1 MGKDLVVLDS
11 GRLNRERI
19 RRGWDRKE
27 LAKQAKVSI
36 NSLRPALAG
45 EPVGLLVARRT
56 AAALGLQLRGLLR
69 GGPQS
74 KTGQAADGVAGQ
86 TAGVAGAST

>member
-1 MGKDLVVLDS
+1 MAKDLVLLDAD
-11 GRLNRERI
+11 RLNRERLK
-19 RRGWDRKE
+19 RGWDRKRLAE
-27 LAKQAKVSI
+27 LAGVSA
-36 NSLRPALAG
+36 NALRPALAG
-45 EPVGLLVARRT
+45 EPVGLSVARRT
-56 AAALGLQLRGLLR
+56 AAALGIELCRLIR